1 MHSIYMIYNFS
12 IFYFCIFCN
21 FSRRFAIESIILII
35 LFMLKQYGI
44 ISFDL
49 MQWSEKIL
57 DISSFFPISELHPI
71 RSTKPLLD
79 TIYPRRSPTPDLS
92 FPRILSVPRFHSFHT
107 LDIGYATLAYKRGL
121 VDSPPW
127 EKRWYTID
135 LFPTLSI
142 PYGAIDVRW
151 EPIKSEKRYSDLY
164 RRSLP
169 WSLHA
174 RRIVKGS
181 SKFLR
186 KKRRPILLSLCI
198 LFGLTVPMLLYTKSL
213 IEHAYDDLLSLKNIT
228 NQSEA
233 LSLIESSRGNF
244 ERANLLFM
252 PFRIFPW
259 ENIALARIALDGWLS
274 LTRGLDHIVS
284 DIPRTLSWETIS
296 RLVDPSDSLYRPI
309 ATDIRPLISLGI
321 SEPTSWMRDH
331 HSSIVYLSESL
342 KEAGKKYSEADAID
356 HPKSQEIAH
365 IGRGLSKVSELLEYY
380 IAHESDILALLW
392 SDTPERYMVL
402 NQNRDEIR
410 ANGGFPGSVI
420 TFTIFHGNIEDYRT
434 DDVYY
439 YDWNLYP
446 FKEMPPPWLALISGN
461 YGLRDVNYY
470 PDFRETLEKA
480 NTFIEKSGDPTV
492 TIGIALH
499 QWLIEDLLKVVWPVS
514 LSGITEPFR
523 SENFS
528 LLMSTLVESR
538 YDEETSAKDVLRKF
552 VDNFAKKIYEKRAY
566 EEVINIL
573 QAYITD
579 GEILFASRNDK
590 IDRYLS
596 TLRKPLPWEKNIA
609 KNNKNDIIWNID
621 TSGASIQIDI
631 LPSNLSWTNLLGS
644 YLTGENW
651 VYPLLTSLSGNKSDR
666 LIERS
671 YTAETTNI
679 GSCKYLNK
687 LSFTHKHTY
696 TKLVEI
702 EIRKYLAMIG
712 VRDTTKIEKMLTI
725 QWRGKNIA
733 YMRVLVPKSASLT
746 GSTAWVTVSQLDRAQ
761 EFVFSLDTPI
771 GWTAS
776 KTFRYMVDI
785 PGCDRKAYPVS
796 WYRQP
801 WLQKTKMKSK

>member
-121 VDSPPW
+121 ADSPPW

-480 NTFIEKSGDPTV
+480 NTFIEKSGDPTITV
-492 TIGIALH
+492 GIALH
-499 QWLIEDLLKVVWPVS
+499 QWLIEDILKVVWPVS
-514 LSGITEPFR
+514 LSGITETFR

-538 YDEETSAKDVLRKF
+538 YAEETSAKDILRKF
-552 VDNFAKKIYEKRAY
+552 VDAFAQKIYEKQSY

-573 QAYITD
+573 ENYITN

-590 IDRYLS
+590 IEWFLS
-596 TLRKPLPWEKNIA
+596 TFRKPLPWEEGVKWSPDTSSQEPTSSSGTSTWVDLIWVKQKTQNSE
-609 KNNKNDIIWNID
+609 NKNWI
-621 TSGASIQIDI
+621 
-631 LPSNLSWTNLLGS
+631 
-644 YLTGENW
+644 
-651 VYPLLTSLSGNKSDR
+651 YPLLTSLSGNKSDR

-671 YTAETTNI
+671 YLAETTDLW
-679 GSCKYLNK
+679 SCKYMNK
-687 LSFTHKHTY
+687 LTFTHKHTY
-696 TKLVEI
+696 TKLIEN
-702 EIRKYLAMIG
+702 EIRKYLTLIG
-712 VRDTTKIEKMLTI
+712 IRDTAKIDAMLAI
-725 QWRGKNIA
+725 QWNGKNIS
-733 YMRVLVPKSASLT
+733 YMRILVPKSATLT
-746 GSTAWVTVSQLDRAQ
+746 WSTAWVRSSDLDIAR
-761 EFVFSLDTPI
+761 EFAFSLDTPI
-771 GWTAS
+771 WWTAS
-776 KTFRYMVDI
+776 KIFRYIVDI
-785 PGCDRKAYPVS
+785 PGCHSSGYQAS

-801 WLQKTKMKSK
+801 WLQKTKMESK